1 MKYNPAVL
9 DYPHD
14 EQDLEDL
21 KAKPL
26 GEVLRVFQ
34 VIREERDAIRTAKAA
49 VEKAF
54 DFMSR
59 HVVPDALQD
68 AGLVGEDGKGSAST
82 PQGGKVYLQH
92 DVEVSLAAGDR
103 AEAYAALVAM
113 GLEELVQ
120 EYVFPAQLKALVKD
134 LLEEGH
140 EIPSKVKANPYTK
153 AVLRT

>member
-1 MKYNPAVL
+1 MRFTGMKVVPDPHGIDL
-9 DYPHD
+9 D
-14 EQDLEDL
+14 DL
-21 KAKPL
+21 KGKPL
-26 GEVLRVFQ
+26 GEVLSIFADVRE
-34 VIREERDAIRTAKAA
+34 IRDTLRTAKAEA
-49 VEKAF
+49 ERAY

-140 EIPSKVKANPYTK
+140 EIPPKVKANPYVK